1 MTLDEYADLL
11 PDDGEG
17 TTEYSTKDYVITHAI
32 EEGKTVYQLVNREYQ
47 VVEYIDHLLP
57 RTINTMLEIQK
68 ELESSRRIYNNPKLK
83 VVEKDDDEGE
93 HGLH

>member
-17 TTEYSTKDYVITHAI
+17 ETDYATTDYVILHGT
-32 EEGKTVYQLVNREYQ
+32 EEGKTVYQIVNASYG

-57 RTINTMLEIQK
+57 RTINTMLEIQ
-68 ELESSRRIYNNPKLK
+68 EQLDIALRAYNNPKLT
-83 VVEKDDDEGE
+83 VVEKDDDEGK